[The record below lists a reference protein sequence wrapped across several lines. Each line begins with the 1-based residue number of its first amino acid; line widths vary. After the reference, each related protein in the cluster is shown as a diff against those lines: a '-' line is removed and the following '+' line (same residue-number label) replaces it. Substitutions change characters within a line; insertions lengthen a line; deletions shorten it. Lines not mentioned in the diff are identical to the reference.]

1 MVKYITF
8 NLDAFPLSNDLQNV
22 NDYNAIVVYSAVA
35 DPLFK
40 YDGKNIVKNTVKK
53 YTVSFTGRKHT
64 FIIKDG
70 LRNAQGLYIKAVH
83 YKDVL
88 EKVIT
93 NKNNRMAYLL
103 DNVKKII
110 AKDNTLTI
118 FLHKKDFQF
127 YKILSGIN
135 FSPVCG
141 LYTIKKT
148 TKKTIILEPNKY
160 HRNYQ
165 NNMKY
170 IKFELVPKSFDDI
183 KLFKNGKTDFTSNTN
198 LSHTQIKNRKQFLHV
213 YPNLITCSLSFLNSL
228 FFSKSGRDL
237 RIFIQNSIEK
247 SVIAK
252 LVDNIIMPT
261 NDYFITKN
269 VAYASESVN
278 TTQCTRKTLTL
289 GYDDFYPNYIIAKA
303 IKKQLEQ
310 CGLRINLIKDDY
322 FNPRLNYNMKVMLSY
337 PDYVD
342 DISFYKSKYVQT
354 LVKITRTKCYRK
366 YCKRLF
372 DKNIKPETLQKL
384 NYIIQKEA
392 LVIPLFKMNSIYLS
406 KNNTFDFRLLNYEQL

>member
-83 YKDVL
+83 YKEVL

-170 IKFELVPKSFDDI
+170 IKFELVPKSSDDI
-183 KLFKNGKTDFTSNTN
+183 KLFKNKKTDFTSNTN

-278 TTQCTRKTLTL
+278 NTRCIHKTLTL

-322 FNPRLNYNMKVMLSY
+322 FNPRLNYDMKVMLSY

-366 YCKRLF
+366 YCKQLF
-372 DKNIKPETLQKL
+372 DKNTKLETLQKL

-392 LVIPLFKMNSIYLS
+392 LVIPLFKMNSVYLS